1 MALALLFIVLAFLA
15 LLGYAAWQ
23 PDDFSIS
30 RSVSI
35 KTPPERI
42 FPLIDNMKAM
52 NSWNP
57 FVLSDPEVKL
67 DYSGP
72 AAGKG
77 ARCDWIGNRAGA
89 GDITIAESQPSS
101 SVVMQLNMLKPFEGR
116 NKVVFTLAP
125 AGDAT
130 TVTWAMMGASTDLSK
145 LMGVVMDMDQ
155 MLGGTFEKGLADLK
169 AKAERS

>member
-1 MALALLFIVLAFLA
+1 MALALLFVVLAFLA
-15 LLGYAAWQ
+15 LLAYAAWQ

-30 RSVSI
+30 RSISI
-35 KTPPERI
+35 KAPPERI
-42 FPLIDNMKAM
+42 FPLINDMTAM

-77 ARCDWIGNRAGA
+77 ARCDWIGKRAGA

-145 LMGVVMDMDQ
+145 LMGVVMNMDQ
-155 MLGGTFEKGLADLK
+155 MLGGTFETGLADLK
-169 AKAERS
+169 ARVERS